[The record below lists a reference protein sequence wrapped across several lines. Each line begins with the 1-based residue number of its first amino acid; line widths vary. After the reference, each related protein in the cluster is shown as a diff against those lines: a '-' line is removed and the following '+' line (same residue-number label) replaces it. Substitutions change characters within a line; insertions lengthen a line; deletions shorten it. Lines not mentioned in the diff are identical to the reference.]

1 MQVSVINT
9 TTATFSQLLVSSKY
23 KCFQKLSKA
32 LQKRGSKDIQ
42 LLFLFVCIL
51 QCLKPKPGNSGFWR
65 LYLLLGQ
72 LGVSGVHW
80 VDNWTSNAFGL
91 PSLPLRQTKRVFKKS
106 KLPGFVWNLKT
117 TPFET
122 PDASQ
127 KTCRTCGPKDMISVE
142 RLYQKISRNIFG
154 LPVAMMIFAK
164 PQAGPVL
171 RIASEVKRKSFQ
183 CQRLQL
189 NHQKSSL
196 SYF

>member
-1 MQVSVINT
+1 MACCTLTGCLGDTMSMWGKTTSIPNMHSHPTQRFWKNQWNVSNRKVTMIEITFDQFCSPSCPLLQWNKCYKGFDAMQVSVINT

-91 PSLPLRQTKRVFKKS
+91 PSLPLRQTK
-106 KLPGFVWNLKT
+106 
-117 TPFET
+117 
-122 PDASQ
+122 
-127 KTCRTCGPKDMISVE
+127 
-142 RLYQKISRNIFG
+142 
-154 LPVAMMIFAK
+154 
-164 PQAGPVL
+164 
-171 RIASEVKRKSFQ
+171 
-183 CQRLQL
+183 
-189 NHQKSSL
+189 SL
-196 SYF
+196 